1 MPMNSSPDSST
12 QVHAILEELERL
24 YPSARY
30 DLNFTTPLDLLVAAQ
45 LAAQCTDERVNAVTK
60 TLFAKYRNA
69 EDYVKV
75 SQEEFEQDIKAIT
88 FFRNKAKNI
97 QAACQALLDRHQG
110 QVPQSMAELIKLPGV
125 ARKTA
130 NVIQG
135 SAFGISE
142 GVIIDTHVGRLARRF
157 GWSVHEDAVKIEQDL
172 MKLLPESAWLHG
184 AHRIIYHGRA
194 VCPARKPRCGEC
206 TLTQL
211 CPAAFRE
218 T

>member
-1 MPMNSSPDSST
+1 MPMHSSPGSST
-12 QVHAILEELERL
+12 QVQTILEELERL

-60 TLFAKYRNA
+60 TLFVKYRSA

-97 QAACQALLDRHQG
+97 RAACQVLLARHQG

-130 NVIQG
+130 NVVQG
-135 SAFGISE
+135 SAFGISD
-142 GVIIDTHVGRLARRF
+142 GIIIDTHVGRLARRF
-157 GWSVHEDAVKIEQDL
+157 GWSEHEDAVKIEQDL
-172 MKLLPESAWLHG
+172 MKLLPRNSWLQG

-206 TLTQL
+206 TLAQH
-211 CPAAFRE
+211 CPAAFSE
-218 T
+218 A

>member
-1 MPMNSSPDSST
+1 MPMHSSPGSST
-12 QVHAILEELERL
+12 QVQAILEELERL

-45 LAAQCTDERVNAVTK
+45 LAAQCTDERVNSVTK
-60 TLFAKYRNA
+60 TLFVKYRNA

-75 SQEEFEQDIKAIT
+75 SQEEFEYDIRAIT

-97 QAACQALLDRHQG
+97 RAACQALLDRHQG
-110 QVPQSMAELIKLPGV
+110 QVPQTMSELIKLPGV

-135 SAFGISE
+135 SAFGISD
-142 GVIIDTHVGRLARRF
+142 GIIIDTHVGRLARRF
-157 GWSVHEDAVKIEQDL
+157 GWSKHEDAVKVEQDL
-172 MKLLPESAWLHG
+172 MKLLPRNSWLQG

-206 TLTQL
+206 TLAHH
-211 CPAAFRE
+211 CPSAFSE